1 MESNGSLR
9 DTIVAAILSASEEI
23 NPTLEE
29 PIDLARGLD
38 APLYSDDGALDSLA
52 LVTLLST
59 VEQFV
64 DDELGVLV
72 SLTDEKAL
80 SQARSPFR
88 TIGSLADFATG
99 LVETATKAT

>member
-1 MESNGSLR
+1 MQQR
-9 DTIVAAILSASEEI
+9 DQIVAVILTAVDEI

-29 PIDLARGLD
+29 PVDVARGAD
-38 APLYSDDGALDSLA
+38 APLYSDEGSLDSLA

-59 VEQFV
+59 VEQLL
-64 DDELGVLV
+64 DDELDVLV

-88 TIGSLADFATG
+88 TVGSRADFATTII
-99 LVETATKAT
+99 EATAPAT